1 MTEYSYPKCNSKE
14 LFVKKSGNST
24 GLYCD
29 NCGAWIKWLGKN
41 ELRAFEHSAKQ
52 KHVENVDSRQDD
64 IAKII
69 YSIIDHMYCDNCRF
83 SSEIK
88 ESDSDEWNCD
98 ECHRKY
104 NGWGVSM
111 QESNKIAKEIL
122 KQLGE

>member
-1 MTEYSYPKCNSKE
+1 MTEYSCPKCNSKE

-69 YSIIDHMYCDNCRF
+69 YSIIDHMYYHSRWTAADTGKYD
-83 SSEIK
+83 K
-88 ESDSDEWNCD
+88 E
-98 ECHRKY
+98 RY
-104 NGWGVSM
+104 R
-111 QESNKIAKEIL
+111 SN
-122 KQLGE
+122 QRPV